1 MKPVDN
7 EKIDSV
13 FKTLSGGKGEG
24 VTGGANPSGTER
36 RQHERVVARFPV
48 AIRTAKG
55 REFPAN
61 VLDLSAFGLCLECDQ
76 EALNDYLR
84 EGDVVSVA
92 LSSPYLA
99 AAAVRTLED
108 FEVLSCTPV
117 AGNIWCL
124 RLKSVRSGS
133 GGDASL
139 APIKPNELVIP
150 PALKDLFMKLQA
162 QINIAL
168 PDASSRVLVITGAEE
183 GAGASTIAWWLATCL
198 ARTPGR
204 KVLFVDGKLQ
214 SPEIGDT
221 GVSDG
226 FVDVLQG
233 TATLEDSVVVLGS
246 GAPDVLG
253 VGHCERFASTN
264 VGRGEVASTFDAMRG
279 EFDYV
284 VVDAPPAGTSPVG
297 LLWAEAADGCL
308 LVIESEKTQREV
320 ARTATDRLRQ
330 CGANVLGAVLN
341 KF

>member
-7 EKIDSV
+7 EKIDGV
-13 FKTLSGGKGEG
+13 FKTLSAGKSGR
-24 VTGGANPSGTER
+24 TASGANPSGTER

-48 AIRTAKG
+48 ALRTAKG

-92 LSSPYLA
+92 LNSPYLA
-99 AAAVRTLED
+99 AASVRTLED

-124 RLKSVRSGS
+124 RLKSVRSASGS
-133 GGDASL
+133 DASL
-139 APIKPNELVIP
+139 APIKPSELVIP

-168 PDASSRVLVITGAEE
+168 PEASSRVLVVTGAQEN
-183 GAGASTIAWWLATCL
+183 AGASTIAWWLATCL

-214 SPEIGDT
+214 SPELGDDAVT
-221 GVSDG
+221 DG

-233 TATLEDSVVVLGS
+233 TASLEDAVVALGP

-264 VGRGEVASTFDAMRG
+264 VGRGEVASTFNAMRDQ
-279 EFDYV
+279 FDYV

-297 LLWAEAADGCL
+297 LLWAEAANGCF
-308 LVIESEKTQREV
+308 LVIESEKTQRDI
-320 ARTATDRLRQ
+320 ARTATDRLRA
-330 CGANVLGAVLN
+330 CGANVLGVVLN